1 MQEEKFNKLM
11 QSEGGSQESI
21 IKKVERQIEVYK
33 AQAHRDLEAQRG
45 MHTPRTHHR
54 KGEEIEK
61 WAYAKKIELQKQAEP
76 IHYQYQSMI

>member
-1 MQEEKFNKLM
+1 
-11 QSEGGSQESI
+11 
-21 IKKVERQIEVYK
+21 VERQIEVYK

-61 WAYAKKIELQKQAEP
+61 WAYAKKIELQKQVEP
-76 IHYQYQSMI
+76 IHYQYQSMIQSLKRDKDMIMH